1 MVKLEYRTCD
11 KVNCNKL
18 RGSHLVCD
26 DMSVTRLSEKTFSE
40 HDDNKEI
47 KNHPC
52 YGYTQLYYHKDPFF
66 YVTTPPMKCLFGV
79 QKGHNATFPM
89 SLQFMD
95 METNPEMKQF
105 YEFIQNTEFEC
116 MKSLGL
122 TGEEEDRFISQIKRD
137 AKGKYEPNLSVK
149 LPFRYNRFE
158 TDIYSDTLPYVN
170 ILSIPSFRMMQ
181 CDIYLDKI
189 WRTDKRFCAKWKAR
203 CIHLL

>member
-1 MVKLEYRTCD
+1 MPKLEYRTYD
-11 KVNCNKL
+11 KVNCKNV
-18 RGSHLVCD
+18 RGSHFLCD
-26 DMSVTRLSEKTFSE
+26 DMSVTRLSEKTFSGY
-40 HDDNKEI
+40 DGDGNKI

-79 QKGHNATFPM
+79 QKGHNSTFSM

-95 METNPEMKQF
+95 IETNPEMKQF

-116 MKSLGL
+116 MKLLGL

-158 TDIYSDTLPYVN
+158 TDI
-170 ILSIPSFRMMQ
+170 
-181 CDIYLDKI
+181 
-189 WRTDKRFCAKWKAR
+189 
-203 CIHLL
+203 